1 MSDKSIKSPF
11 VKFTYTVLG
20 LNGLP
25 EVKSW
30 IINITNIVSIQC
42 STNKELKIYLSNNQ
56 IVNVNLGKDYNS
68 NNVMDEILKLK
79 ATGLDYN
86 VYKINNYKH

>member
-11 VKFTYTVLG
+11 VKFTYTVLD

-25 EVKSW
+25 EIKSW

-42 STNKELKIYLSNNQ
+42 ITNDEMKIYLSNNQ

-68 NNVMDEILKLK
+68 NKVMDEILKLK

>member
-20 LNGLP
+20 PNGLP
-25 EVKSW
+25 EIKSW

-56 IVNVNLGKDYNS
+56 IVNVNLGKDYDS
-68 NNVMDEILKLK
+68 NKVMDEILKLK

>member
-30 IINITNIVSIQC
+30 IINITNIVSIKC
-42 STNKELKIYLSNNQ
+42 TTNKELKIYLSNNQ

-68 NNVMDEILKLK
+68 NNVSIRWNFYSIFL
-79 ATGLDYN
+79 
-86 VYKINNYKH
+86 

>member
-20 LNGLP
+20 RNDLP
-25 EVKSW
+25 EIKSW
-30 IINITNIVSIQC
+30 IINVTNIVSIH
-42 STNKELKIYLSNNQ
+42 SSSNKDMEIYLSNNQ
-56 IVNVNLGKDYNS
+56 IVNINLGKDYNS
-68 NNVMDEILKLK
+68 NKVMDEILKLK
-79 ATGLDYN
+79 AVGLDYN